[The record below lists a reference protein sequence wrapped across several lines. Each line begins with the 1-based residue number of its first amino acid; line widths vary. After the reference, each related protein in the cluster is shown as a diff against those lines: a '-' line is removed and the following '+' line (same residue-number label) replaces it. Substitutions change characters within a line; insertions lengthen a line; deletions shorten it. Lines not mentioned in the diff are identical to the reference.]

1 MAQKTQSIIIPLQFT
16 TNNADFLKSV
26 SQMESSLKSLFDSG
40 KLGEEAYKGSLK
52 ELEKLKQGFDDL
64 GKNNGLSKAVS
75 NFNNNLSKNLKGS
88 TSQVK
93 NFSEGFASIEG
104 PIKRSETALDKFG
117 RTLANSLRYNL
128 VNNFVDGVLS
138 KGQEVI
144 TFLEDVDE
152 NLTNIR
158 IVSGKSQSEM
168 NGFLETGMATA
179 KSLGSVTNDY
189 LKASEIY
196 YQQGLSTNEVMERT
210 NATVQ
215 AANISN
221 QSVSSTADQATAIL
235 NGFNVEAS
243 KTVEVLDKIAQV
255 GAGTATDFEEIAKA
269 SQKVAS
275 SASEANFT
283 IDQTLGMIATI
294 SSITREAPETIGT
307 SLNAIIGRFNDLKA
321 KDGEFTSN
329 IEKVLKETGSGL
341 TIFNEETGQMKDI
354 PDILDEIAASWDT
367 LSENAK
373 DAITTQLAGTRQA
386 NRLRALLGNYD
397 MYKDYTAMSE
407 DSEGALSRQNAIYL
421 ESLEAIQNQA
431 QVSAEAL
438 YGELFNADMLKDFY
452 SALSKILDTLTSI
465 AGKTGGLQG
474 IFTSGATLLRKPLVN
489 AIAPSI
495 ARWGQNTFGN
505 KEQEIFDEGI
515 TEDETRYN
523 AANKEQKVQLL
534 RYQEMGLSL
543 TEQEQQEYRKS
554 VDLLMQQTALRE
566 KIAKLKEK
574 EKLLTVNQGEIENKL
589 LAQETE
595 SKLSAITS
603 KNNKLLSAED
613 LGKINSTKNYSAL
626 NTVLTDDVS
635 VSIKTELANLKQQ
648 RKKASEDNVAD
659 IDAQIQKYEQ
669 LRKKIKE
676 VIMAT
681 EELAAD
687 AVVRPN
693 SEVDLAQSDIGKT
706 VKGSFSQLSEDEQL
720 TFSSTI
726 AEKTGVTNAYSIL
739 TEQKIAAT
747 NKEKNAVIEAANAE
761 IKALKTASAA
771 EIEQANKT
779 IEANSRR
786 EQESLGKIKML
797 GKGVDV
803 AKIFDTISKG
813 AIGLAGGLQVM
824 NVAMD
829 DSLTNSQKLE
839 GALSG
844 LGATLSLLP
853 GVYGAIGTAISV
865 LGPILLEVTGIG
877 QSQTEKLNNQIN
889 AIKEAN
895 NSLTKNVNQ
904 QAQDLASISS
914 TYDDLVKN
922 YKETGATFDQLTE
935 EQKSQYAQVAEYA
948 ENYAPELIKYY
959 NTEGQAI
966 LDLSGK
972 YERAAN
978 SKKNYLQLKA
988 EENQLSLYSTM
999 QDSASENAGLLVE
1012 NYGISF
1018 QKMQDLQAKIAE
1030 TRQKGLEGK
1039 DVTKELSSLE
1049 EQLSSYR
1056 EQVNSISSD
1065 WDEMFSQIVLKGN
1078 AAFYNLGTTM
1088 QNSLLQASSFN
1099 SFLLS
1104 NEDFTSARFQER
1116 IQTLTDALGDLSQE
1130 QLDIF
1135 NSLNQS
1141 QADFFTTLFS
1151 NLELTKTQL
1160 TQIFSEI
1167 QSSQDLLRGGYL
1179 TDAINMSQQNFTN
1192 QVANSTEIGQQYV
1205 QNQQYLPEQYSS
1217 LESAPLETGGVNI
1230 SDLKKQNKHLE
1241 KQASILEDRTS
1252 AVQNIT
1258 GGAVP
1263 SDYLEG
1269 LPEDLVNYDPDN
1281 GIEGLLDDLES
1292 IREAIKENQEVIE
1305 EYNDANDE
1313 VMNNFEKAVRDMAKS
1328 GNEGFNEVR
1337 DAYEEMYK
1345 YAEENGMDALA
1356 EKYGE
1361 STEVMEEKMGRMYAN
1376 LNGDNQEY
1384 FNSWVEANTG
1394 AILENAANLGVY
1406 AEDYKTY
1413 AEYMDAVDAARA
1425 QTKVYYEMMAN
1436 GDIAGLSEAL
1446 KQKKIGDYI
1455 TEQMA
1460 AGNKANVVSFLALS
1474 EADQVK
1480 YAENEKKLAVLE
1492 SVRDSLTSAMQG
1504 AQGSMDLNA
1513 QVGDSSLQT
1522 IGDVIRGANSALTSI
1537 GAPTISFSGN
1547 KVKKKVVKDVLK
1559 YVKDQ
1564 ISEVKKEQN
1573 ELKNKGEE
1581 ASKDNPDLNNFVNDL
1596 ENIYNGMNSPTYNYP
1611 MGGNI
1616 PGAKPIGGGGTPTNS
1631 PTGGGGSGGGGRGG
1645 GGGSG
1650 STPKEVEDLELELDP
1665 LKRYNDLLDRIDYEL
1680 DIIKEQKD
1688 RVYGKQYL
1696 DALNKEVEL
1705 NRESLKVQ
1713 QDKLAKIK
1721 ELEKEQQESLKK
1733 QGVEFDKNGLISN
1746 YNELLKKKQ
1755 DEANKLSGDAK
1766 EDAKE
1771 AVEKLQDAMDKY
1783 EDQVI
1788 DSKRDALKAIE
1799 EIKTDLSDLAV
1810 EKIQYTIELIVD
1822 ATEEDSDLIEF
1833 IGDAQRLKNG
1843 KFNFSIVA
1851 EESAKQLINSLQ
1863 GIKDIFAQTGD
1874 ANKFINDILTNPDLK
1889 GNTQAQMDLIKEQQ
1903 EQMQDLA
1910 SDLMD
1915 FAEELGEAFAD
1926 GLDEALDLLEDEF
1939 DRYEN
1944 IIGQYEYI
1952 IDIAEGLN
1960 LDNFDNLNN
1969 LYGNITSIYRNNIEQ
1984 SKQAAEIFKNSRDQ
1998 FEKGTEEWILA
2009 NDKYM
2014 EMQAQVLDQESELA
2028 DLLEQKYDTAMES
2041 GRLKLEEILFG
2052 GKTLDEA
2059 QEALDKINKERK
2071 KYLDTE
2077 TKIYNLSKL
2086 ERQIN
2091 KDIQGYQYDPET
2103 QAALKKFMNDELKYL
2118 NAKEKLTQI
2127 DLDLATKQYNV
2138 VKARIDLE
2146 RAYNSEQYQMMLQR
2160 NADGTFGYMYV
2171 QNTDAVEEAKQAYED
2186 AVNELYQFASQKND
2200 ELQQESVDIRS
2211 NALDEYDKI
2220 VERLKAGTISEEEAV
2235 QQLNKAFKDMKKNL
2249 EENAQAQAEM
2259 QQQMASAK
2267 LLQILGVSE
2276 SELDGLDSLEEK
2288 LTKTFDILNN
2298 NGEINNL
2305 SETIKAL
2312 GLNAEDYTGTVGEQV
2327 SQIYEDLGANEEA
2340 LEKMMEAFANSGDAT
2355 AATILGLL
2363 QKTGDLS
2370 ELTQDILNNS
2380 LAGAGDSFDSMI
2392 DRITS
2397 GLVNTGDIFDE
2408 SFKKG
2413 LEGMDELWDSL
2424 STTIA
2429 GDLEQISKEFDP
2441 ENPDGALSQV
2451 TNGILSAYEEWQKAL
2466 EDSYQDIMDRNDEL
2480 IGMTEEYNKHLQ
2492 DTINK
2497 TNEELAQLTEL
2508 TKKYQGLREEVLAS
2522 IDEVLKYIE
2531 ILDQAK
2537 DKIETEGGIHA
2548 SDAEKEKVEIT
2559 EKMMYNSPYSSSPIM
2574 LTASENEFYTDGS
2587 VNNKFRVKS
2596 ADGSYIGWF
2605 DASSL
2610 KAFHDGG
2617 QVDVNKEGLA
2627 LVKKNEAVFTE
2638 QELSFINGIKDVLY
2652 DMQSKINLPQMVNS
2666 DSSVSQNIQINASF
2680 PNANNADE
2688 IEKAFESLYINSS
2701 QYINKK

>member
-1 MAQKTQSIIIPLQFT
+1 MAQKTESIIIPLKFT
-16 TNNADFLKSV
+16 ADTGEFLKNV
-26 SQMESSLKSLFDSG
+26 SQMESSLKNLFDSG

-52 ELEKLKQGFDDL
+52 ELEKLKQSFDDL

-75 NFNNNLSKNLKGS
+75 NFNDNLSKNLKGS

-128 VNNFVDGVLS
+128 VNNFVDSVLS
-138 KGQEVI
+138 KWQEVI

-179 KSLGSVTNDY
+179 KELGSVTNDY

-269 SQKVAS
+269 SQKVAA
-275 SASEANFT
+275 SASDANFT

-294 SSITREAPETIGT
+294 SSVTREAPETIGT
-307 SLNAIIGRFNDLKA
+307 SLNAIIGRFNDLKVA
-321 KDGEFTSN
+321 DSEYTSN
-329 IEKVLKETGSGL
+329 IEKVFKATGSGL
-341 TIFNEETGQMKDI
+341 TVFDEATGQLKDI
-354 PDILDEIAASWDT
+354 PQILDEVAAAWDT
-367 LSENAK
+367 LSENAQK
-373 DAITTQLAGTRQA
+373 AITTQMAGTRQA

-397 MYKDYTAMSE
+397 MYKEYTAMSE
-407 DSEGALSRQNAIYL
+407 DSEGALARQNAIYM

-438 YGELFNADMLKDFY
+438 YGELLNTDMLKVFY
-452 SALSKILDTLTSI
+452 STLSDILDLLTSVVD
-465 AGKTGGLQG
+465 KTGGLQG
-474 IFTSGATLLRKPLVN
+474 ILTSGAALLRKPLIN
-489 AIAPSI
+489 TIAPSV
-495 ARWGQNTFGN
+495 ARWGQDTFGKKERETFN
-505 KEQEIFDEGI
+505 KEIEKDEKDYNKT
-515 TEDETRYN
+515 TEGE
-523 AANKEQKVQLL
+523 KIKLL
-534 RYQEMGLSL
+534 RYDEMALSL
-543 TEQEQQEYRKS
+543 TREEQAEYKENLNLLKQQA
-554 VDLLMQQTALRE
+554 ALRE
-566 KIAKLKEK
+566 KLNNLKKEPISKTFEQQALNEQVLKQRTEDSLLKVQNINKKINYNSENFTGLFDPKKSYSQLNDQLGTVYQELNESIKELEASQKKATEENSKNIQQQIDNYEKLKEAILETK
-574 EKLLTVNQGEIENKL
+574 NATEDKKYPLEGAERELPSSNDYFQTTEAKNLLDSYSQLNPEEQKAIATSIANKKKYTNVYKILTGEEIEITNERKAAIIAALNEELTKHNELLEVNKKRTGE
-589 LAQETE
+589 QIE
-595 SKLSAITS
+595 
-603 KNNKLLSAED
+603 NNK
-613 LGKINSTKNYSAL
+613 
-626 NTVLTDDVS
+626 
-635 VSIKTELANLKQQ
+635 
-648 RKKASEDNVAD
+648 
-659 IDAQIQKYEQ
+659 
-669 LRKKIKE
+669 
-676 VIMAT
+676 
-681 EELAAD
+681 EE
-687 AVVRPN
+687 
-693 SEVDLAQSDIGKT
+693 E
-706 VKGSFSQLSEDEQL
+706 E
-720 TFSSTI
+720 
-726 AEKTGVTNAYSIL
+726 SIL
-739 TEQKIAAT
+739 NNFRI
-747 NKEKNAVIEAANAE
+747 
-761 IKALKTASAA
+761 
-771 EIEQANKT
+771 
-779 IEANSRR
+779 
-786 EQESLGKIKML
+786 L

-803 AKIFDTISKG
+803 AKIFDIVSKG
-813 AIGLAGGLQVM
+813 AIGLTGGLQIM

-829 DSLTNSQKLE
+829 NSLTNSQKLE

-972 YERAAN
+972 YEQAAN

-999 QDSASENAGLLVE
+999 QDSASENAALLVE
-1012 NYGISF
+1012 NYGVSF
-1018 QKMQDLQAKIAE
+1018 QKIQDLQTKIAE

-1065 WDEMFSQIVLKGN
+1065 WDEMFSQIILKGN

-1151 NLELTKTQL
+1151 NLELTKDQL

-1179 TDAINMSQQNFTN
+1179 TDAINMSQQNFAN
-1192 QVANSTEIGQQYV
+1192 QVANSSEIGQQYV
-1205 QNQQYLPEQYSS
+1205 QNQQYLPEQSLS

-1230 SDLKKQNKHLE
+1230 SDLKTQNKHLE

-1263 SDYLEG
+1263 FDYLEG

-1425 QTKVYYEMMAN
+1425 QTKVYYEMLAN

-1460 AGNKANVVSFLALS
+1460 AGNKANVISFLALS

-1480 YAENEKKLAVLE
+1480 YAENEKKLAVLK
-1492 SVRDSLTSAMQG
+1492 SVRDSLTTAMQG

-1513 QVGDSSLQT
+1513 QVGDNSLET
-1522 IGDVIRGANSALTSI
+1522 IGDVIKGANSALTSI

-1547 KVKKKVVKDVLK
+1547 KVKKKVVEDVLK
-1559 YVKDQ
+1559 YVEDK
-1564 ISEVKKEQN
+1564 ISETKKEQN

-1581 ASKDNPDLNNFVNDL
+1581 ASKDNQDLKDFVNDL
-1596 ENIYNGMNSPTYNYP
+1596 ENIYNGMDSPNYNYP

-1616 PGAKPIGGGGTPTNS
+1616 PSAKPTGGGGKIPTNS
-1631 PTGGGGSGGGGRGG
+1631 PTSSGGGG

-1665 LKRYNDLLDRIDYEL
+1665 LKRYNDLLDRIDHEL

-1688 RVYGKQYL
+1688 RVYGKQYI

-1721 ELEKEQQESLKK
+1721 ELEKEQQEALKK
-1733 QGVEFDKNGLISN
+1733 QGVEFDENGLISN

-1755 DEANKLSGDAK
+1755 DEANKLSGDTK

-1783 EDQVI
+1783 EDEVI

-1833 IGDAQRLKNG
+1833 IGDAQRLKKG
-1843 KFNFSIVA
+1843 KFSFSIIA
-1851 EESAKQLINSLQ
+1851 EESAKQLINSMQ
-1863 GIKDIFAQTGD
+1863 GIQDVFAQTGD

-1926 GLDEALDLLEDEF
+1926 GLDEALDLLEEEF

-1952 IDIAEGLN
+1952 IDMAEGLN
-1960 LDNFDNLNN
+1960 LNNIDNLDN
-1969 LYGNITSIYRNNIEQ
+1969 LYGNITSIYEKNIEQ
-1984 SKQAAEIFKNSRDQ
+1984 SRQAAEIFKNSRDQ
-1998 FEKGTEEWILA
+1998 FEKGSEEWILA

-2014 EMQAQVLDQESELA
+2014 EMQSQVIDQESELA
-2028 DLLEQKYDTAMES
+2028 DLLQDKYDIATES
-2041 GRLKLEEILFG
+2041 GRLKLEEALFG
-2052 GKTLDEA
+2052 GQTLDDI
-2059 QEALDKINKERK
+2059 QEDLDEINEYRE

-2077 TKIYNLSKL
+2077 TKIYSLSKL

-2091 KDIQGYQYDPET
+2091 KDIQSYQYDPET
-2103 QAALKKFMNDELKYL
+2103 QAALKKFMDDELKYL
-2118 NAKEKLTQI
+2118 NSKEKLTQT
-2127 DLDLATKQYNV
+2127 DLDLATQQYNV

-2171 QNTDAVEEAKQAYED
+2171 QNTDAVEDAKQAYED
-2186 AVNELYQFASQKND
+2186 AVNELYQFASEKNA

-2235 QQLNKAFKDMKKNL
+2235 EQLNKAFEDMKKKL
-2249 EENAQAQAEM
+2249 EENAKAQAEM

-2288 LTKTFDILNN
+2288 LIKTFDILNN
-2298 NGEINNL
+2298 NGEVNNL

-2327 SQIYEDLGANEEA
+2327 SQIYKDLGANEEA

-2408 SFKKG
+2408 SFKNG

-2480 IGMTEEYNKHLQ
+2480 IDMTEEYNKHLQ

-2508 TKKYQGLREEVLAS
+2508 TKKYQDLREEVLAS

-2574 LTASENEFYTDGS
+2574 LTASGNEFYTDGS

-2596 ADGSYIGWF
+2596 ADDSYIGWF

-2666 DSSVSQNIQINASF
+2666 DSSVSQNIQIHASF

>member
-40 KLGEEAYKGSLK
+40 KLGETAYKGSLK

-128 VNNFVDGVLS
+128 VNNFVDSVLS

-179 KSLGSVTNDY
+179 KELGSVTNDY

-452 SALSKILDTLTSI
+452 SALSEILDTLTSI

-489 AIAPSI
+489 AIAPSV

-505 KEQEIFDEGI
+505 KEQEIFDEDI
-515 TEDETRYN
+515 PEDETRYN

-566 KIAKLKEK
+566 KIVKLKEK

-603 KNNKLLSAED
+603 KNNNLLSAED

-626 NTVLTDDVS
+626 NTVLTDDIS

-648 RKKASEDNVAD
+648 RKKVSEDNVAD

-706 VKGSFSQLSEDEQL
+706 VKESFSQLNEDEQL
-720 TFSSTI
+720 TFSSII

-739 TEQKIAAT
+739 TEQKVAAT

-829 DSLTNSQKLE
+829 DSLTSSQKLE

-904 QAQDLASISS
+904 QTQDLASISS

-972 YERAAN
+972 YEQAAN

-1018 QKMQDLQAKIAE
+1018 QKIQDLQTKIAE

-1065 WDEMFSQIVLKGN
+1065 WDEMFSQIILKGN

-1099 SFLLS
+1099 NFLLS

-1135 NSLNQS
+1135 NSLSQS

-1179 TDAINMSQQNFTN
+1179 TDAINMSQQNVAN
-1192 QVANSTEIGQQYV
+1192 QVANSSEIGQQYV

-1241 KQASILEDRTS
+1241 KQAGILEKRTS
-1252 AVQNIT
+1252 AVQDIT

-1269 LPEDLVNYDPDN
+1269 LPEALVNYDPDN
-1281 GIEGLLDDLES
+1281 GIEGMLDDLES

-1345 YAEENGMDALA
+1345 YAEDNGMDALA

-1384 FNSWVEANTG
+1384 FDSWVEANTG

-1455 TEQMA
+1455 TEQIA
-1460 AGNKANVVSFLALS
+1460 AGNKANVISFLALS
-1474 EADQVK
+1474 ESDQVK

-1492 SVRDSLTSAMQG
+1492 SVRDSLTTAMQG

-1513 QVGDSSLQT
+1513 QVGDNSLQT
-1522 IGDVIRGANSALTSI
+1522 IGDVIQGANSALASI

-1564 ISEVKKEQN
+1564 ISDIKKEQN

-1616 PGAKPIGGGGTPTNS
+1616 PGAKPIGGGGIPTNS
-1631 PTGGGGSGGGGRGG
+1631 PTGGGGSGGGGGG
-1645 GGGSG
+1645 GGGGNG

-1665 LKRYNDLLDRIDYEL
+1665 LKRYNDLLDRIDHEL

-1783 EDQVI
+1783 EDEVI

-1822 ATEEDSDLIEF
+1822 ATEEDTDLIEF
-1833 IGDAQRLKNG
+1833 IADARRLKNG

-2052 GKTLDEA
+2052 GKTLDEV
-2059 QEALDKINKERK
+2059 QEDLDKINKERK

-2091 KDIQGYQYDPET
+2091 KDIQSYQYDPET

-2118 NAKEKLTQI
+2118 NSKEKLTET
-2127 DLDLATKQYNV
+2127 DLELATKQYNV

-2171 QNTDAVEEAKQAYED
+2171 QNTDAIEEAKQSYED
-2186 AVNELYQFASQKND
+2186 AVNELYQFASEKND
-2200 ELQQESVDIRS
+2200 ELQQESIDIRS
-2211 NALDEYDKI
+2211 DALDEYDKI
-2220 VERLKAGTISEEEAV
+2220 VERLKDGTISEEEAV
-2235 QQLNKAFKDMKKNL
+2235 QQLNKAFEGMKKNL

-2298 NGEINNL
+2298 NGEVNNL

-2312 GLNAEDYTGTVGEQV
+2312 GLNAEDYTGTVGKQV

-2363 QKTGDLS
+2363 QKTDDLS

-2408 SFKKG
+2408 SFKNG

-2429 GDLEQISKEFDP
+2429 GDLEQFSKEFDP

-2451 TNGILSAYEEWQKAL
+2451 INGILSAYEEWQKAL
-2466 EDSYQDIMDRNDEL
+2466 EDSYQDIMNRNDEL

-2559 EKMMYNSPYSSSPIM
+2559 EKMMYTSPYSSSPIM
-2574 LTASENEFYTDGS
+2574 LTTSGNEFYTDGS

-2596 ADGSYIGWF
+2596 ADGSHIGWF

-2666 DSSVSQNIQINASF
+2666 DSSVSQNIQIHASF

>member
-52 ELEKLKQGFDDL
+52 ELEKLKHGFDDL

-75 NFNNNLSKNLKGS
+75 NFNDNLSKNLKGS

-128 VNNFVDGVLS
+128 VNNFVDGILS

-168 NGFLETGMATA
+168 NGFLETGMSTA
-179 KSLGSVTNDY
+179 KELGSVTNDY

-438 YGELFNADMLKDFY
+438 YGELFNTDMLKVVY
-452 SALSKILDTLTSI
+452 STLSEILDLLTSI
-465 AGKTGGLQG
+465 ASKSGGLLG
-474 IFTSGATLLRKPLVN
+474 IFASGTALLRKPMAN
-489 AIAPSI
+489 ALAPSV
-495 ARWGQNTFGN
+495 ARWGQDTFGR
-505 KEQEIFDEGI
+505 KEQKVFDEGI
-515 TEDETRYN
+515 SQDETDYN
-523 AANKEQKVQLL
+523 ATSDTQVRLL
-534 RYQEMGLSL
+534 RYKEMGLSL
-543 TEQEQQEYRKS
+543 TEQEQAEYEAS
-554 VDLLMQQTALRE
+554 VN
-566 KIAKLKEK
+566 I
-574 EKLLTVNQGEIENKL
+574 
-589 LAQETE
+589 
-595 SKLSAITS
+595 
-603 KNNKLLSAED
+603 
-613 LGKINSTKNYSAL
+613 
-626 NTVLTDDVS
+626 
-635 VSIKTELANLKQQ
+635 LKQQ
-648 RKKASEDNVAD
+648 AALRSRILEIEKNISLEIADQNKLENKKRTYDTEKKIKGFLSEKNKKLLGEENLKLISSAENYSDLTDKLSNDVIADIDDKITKLKKASGDNAGD
-659 IDAQIQKYEQ
+659 LDLQIQKYKT
-669 LRKKIKE
+669 LKKE
-676 VIMAT
+676 VS
-681 EELAAD
+681 ELSTLTHKLEKD
-687 AVVRPN
+687 RLVRPKT
-693 SEVDLAQSDIGKT
+693 SEKPLTTKAGQT
-706 VKGSFSQLSEDEQL
+706 VTTSFSKLTEKEQAAMAA
-720 TFSSTI
+720 TV
-726 AEKTGVTNAYSIL
+726 AEKTGVTNAYDIL
-739 TEQKIAAT
+739 TKQKVKAT
-747 NKEKNAVIEAANAE
+747 NEEKNAVIAAANEE
-761 IKALKTASAA
+761 IAALRKASQEETK
-771 EIEQANKT
+771 QANQTLEDNKK
-779 IEANSRR
+779 R
-786 EQESLGKIKML
+786 EKGALDKIRLL
-797 GKGVDV
+797 GKGADV
-803 AKIFDTISKG
+803 AKIFDTLSKG
-813 AIGLAGGLQVM
+813 AVGLASGLQIM

-829 DSLTNSQKLE
+829 DSLTSSQKLE

-853 GVYGAIGTAISV
+853 GVYGAIGMAISV

-895 NSLTKNVNQ
+895 SSLTKNVNQ
-904 QAQDLASISS
+904 QVQDLASISS

-972 YERAAN
+972 YEQAAN

-988 EENQLSLYSTM
+988 EENQLSLYSTI

-1065 WDEMFSQIVLKGN
+1065 WDEMFSQIILKGN

-1179 TDAINMSQQNFTN
+1179 TDAINMSQQNFAN

-1345 YAEENGMDALA
+1345 YAEDNGMDALA

-1492 SVRDSLTSAMQG
+1492 SVRDSLTTAMQG

-1513 QVGDSSLQT
+1513 QVGDNSLQT
-1522 IGDVIRGANSALTSI
+1522 IGDVIRGANSALASI

-1581 ASKDNPDLNNFVNDL
+1581 ASKDNPDLKDFVNDL
-1596 ENIYNGMNSPTYNYP
+1596 ENIYNGMDSPTYNYP

-1616 PGAKPIGGGGTPTNS
+1616 PGAKPTGGGRTPTNS
-1631 PTGGGGSGGGGRGG
+1631 PTGGGGSGGGGGGG

-1665 LKRYNDLLDRIDYEL
+1665 LKRYNDLLDRIDHEL

-1721 ELEKEQQESLKK
+1721 ELEKEQQEALKK

-1833 IGDAQRLKNG
+1833 IGDAQRLKKG
-1843 KFNFSIVA
+1843 KFSFSIIA
-1851 EESAKQLINSLQ
+1851 EESAQQLINSIQ
-1863 GIKDIFAQTGD
+1863 GIQDVFAKTGD

-1889 GNTQAQMDLIKEQQ
+1889 DNTQAQMDLIKEQQ

-2059 QEALDKINKERK
+2059 QEDLDKINTERK

-2091 KDIQGYQYDPET
+2091 KDIQSYQYDPET

-2118 NAKEKLTQI
+2118 NAKEKLTQT

-2171 QNTDAVEEAKQAYED
+2171 QNTDAVEDAKQAYED

-2298 NGEINNL
+2298 NGEVNNL
-2305 SETIKAL
+2305 SEIIKAL

-2327 SQIYEDLGANEEA
+2327 SQFYEDLGANEEA

-2408 SFKKG
+2408 SFKNG

-2441 ENPDGALSQV
+2441 ENPDGALSQI
-2451 TNGILSAYEEWQKAL
+2451 TNGILSAYEEWQRAL
-2466 EDSYQDIMDRNDEL
+2466 EDSYQDIMDRNNEL
-2480 IGMTEEYNKHLQ
+2480 IDMTEEYNKHLQ

-2508 TKKYQGLREEVLAS
+2508 TKKYQDLREEILAN

-2548 SDAEKEKVEIT
+2548 SDAQKEKVEIIG
-2559 EKMMYNSPYSSSPIM
+2559 KMMYTSPYSSSPIM
-2574 LTASENEFYTDGS
+2574 LTASGNEFYTDGS

-2596 ADGSYIGWF
+2596 ADDSYIGWF

-2666 DSSVSQNIQINASF
+2666 DSSVSQNIQIHASF

>member
-52 ELEKLKQGFDDL
+52 ELEKLKQSFDDL

-75 NFNNNLSKNLKGS
+75 NFNDNLSKNLKGS

-128 VNNFVDGVLS
+128 VNNFVDSVLS

-179 KSLGSVTNDY
+179 KELGSVTNDY

-269 SQKVAS
+269 SQKVAA
-275 SASEANFT
+275 SASDANFT

-294 SSITREAPETIGT
+294 SSVTREAPETIGT
-307 SLNAIIGRFNDLKA
+307 SLNAIIGRFNDLKVA
-321 KDGEFTSN
+321 DSEYTSN
-329 IEKVLKETGSGL
+329 IEKVFKATGSGL
-341 TIFNEETGQMKDI
+341 TVFDEATGQLKDI
-354 PDILDEIAASWDT
+354 PQILDEVAAAWDG
-367 LSENAK
+367 LSENAQK
-373 DAITTQLAGTRQA
+373 AITTQMAGTRQA

-397 MYKDYTAMSE
+397 MYKDYTAMSA
-407 DSEGALSRQNAIYL
+407 DSEGALARQNAIYM

-438 YGELFNADMLKDFY
+438 YGELFNTDMLKDFY
-452 SALSKILDTLTSI
+452 STLSDILDLLTSVVS
-465 AGKTGGLQG
+465 KTGGLQG
-474 IFTSGATLLRKPLVN
+474 IFTSGAALLRKPLVN
-489 AIAPSI
+489 AIAPSA

-505 KEQEIFDEGI
+505 KEQEAFDKGI
-515 TEDETRYN
+515 AKDEADYN
-523 AANKEQKVQLL
+523 ATSATQVQLL
-534 RYQEMGLSL
+534 RYKEMGLSL
-543 TEQEQQEYRKS
+543 TEQEQREYEAS
-554 VDLLMQQTALRE
+554 VNTLKEQAALRE
-566 KIAKLKEK
+566 KLIKLTKTQSLEAA
-574 EKLLTVNQGEIENKL
+574 NQAEIENTL

-595 SKLSAITS
+595 GKIKNLVS
-603 KNNKLLSAED
+603 KNKDL
-613 LGKINSTKNYSAL
+613 LGKENVQKISSASNYSDL
-626 NTVLTDDVS
+626 NTVLLNDVTA
-635 VSIKTELANLKQQ
+635 SINLELNNLKKT
-648 RKKASEDNVAD
+648 RKKASQDDTSDVELL
-659 IDAQIQKYEQ
+659 IQKYEQ

-676 VIMAT
+676 VALAT
-681 EELAAD
+681 EELEAD
-687 AVVRPN
+687 AVTKPT
-693 SEVDLAQSDIGKT
+693 SEINLSQSDVGKT
-706 VKGSFSQLSEDEQL
+706 VSDSFSQLGDKEQL
-720 TFSSTI
+720 VFASEI
-726 AEKTGVTNAYSIL
+726 AEKTKVTNAYSIL
-739 TEQKIAAT
+739 SGQKVEAT
-747 NKEKNAVIEAANAE
+747 NREKNAVIAAANEE
-761 IKALKTASAA
+761 IIALKKSSQA
-771 EIEQANKT
+771 EAEQARVT
-779 IEANSRR
+779 LESNSQR
-786 EQESLGKIKML
+786 EQESLNKINL
-797 GKGVDV
+797 LSKGANV
-803 AKIFDTISKG
+803 AKIFDTVSKG
-813 AIGLAGGLQVM
+813 AVGLAGGLQFM
-824 NVAMD
+824 NTVMD
-829 DSLTNSQKLE
+829 DSLTSSQKFE
-839 GALSG
+839 GVLSG

-853 GVYGAIGTAISV
+853 GPAGAVATALSI

-877 QSQTEKLNNQIN
+877 QSEFEKLNNKID
-889 AIKEAN
+889 AAKEATLSFT
-895 NSLTKNVNQ
+895 NSINQ
-904 QAQDLASISS
+904 QMNDLSSIESTYNDLAKAYQDTGL
-914 TYDDLVKN
+914 TYEN
-922 YKETGATFDQLTE
+922 MTE
-935 EQKSQYAQVAEYA
+935 QQRSQYAQVAEYV

-966 LDLSGK
+966 LDLSKAYTSAETGQKSYLRQQAEMNQYLTYSQLAGQAGENANLLGQSYALNTQETENIKAKIASVRQEALTTGK
-972 YERAAN
+972 DMSDQLNSLEQQLATHQQSLANIASDWNELVTKPTLYGNAIFQNLSGEMQSSLMGVSSYNSYLDSSLSSDAFVSQINVTMEALSSLTQEQANQFNSLIDSMRQAVIGLGIELQMNSEQLVSYFSEIRSEADFLKGSFLSGPLMDEMVQARMDQYNGLVGQAESAQADISNTYQENANELFLANQPYNQGTSYYEDLKQEVELDVSISEESLEEAQQQIDDLEEKVRNFQEDAEGA
-978 SKKNYLQLKA
+978 SKGNASLGFDMSESDYEEFFESSIYEEWGEQIRDFA
-988 EENQLSLYSTM
+988 EESEDNFKAVGKAYEELVEDINDAETNPNIMSKDQIKDMEKQADQLYSVLMGNDEDYFSAFKDMNQARLAENEATYGIDADNYRTLNEYKNAIDAETAKYKQLLDQATVLSSTELNIQAAQIYQQTKANELIAAGNAEAGKVM
-999 QDSASENAGLLVE
+999 LAITGAQSKEQAEAAYTDYVLRQLETQLTAEGSASEGSLNII
-1012 NYGISF
+1012 YG
-1018 QKMQDLQAKIAE
+1018 QLQAAG
-1030 TRQKGLEGK
+1030 TMH
-1039 DVTKELSSLE
+1039 SSFAQQAARLAND
-1049 EQLSSYR
+1049 LAGAT
-1056 EQVNSISSD
+1056 ISSGGTI
-1065 WDEMFSQIVLKGN
+1065 SVAKGSN
-1078 AAFYNLGTTM
+1078 AAMVKSIQALR
-1088 QNSLLQASSFN
+1088 SKLQEAMG
-1099 SFLLS
+1099 
-1104 NEDFTSARFQER
+1104 
-1116 IQTLTDALGDLSQE
+1116 DAEVDQGKL
-1130 QLDIF
+1130 
-1135 NSLNQS
+1135 
-1141 QADFFTTLFS
+1141 
-1151 NLELTKTQL
+1151 
-1160 TQIFSEI
+1160 
-1167 QSSQDLLRGGYL
+1167 
-1179 TDAINMSQQNFTN
+1179 DAIN
-1192 QVANSTEIGQQYV
+1192 
-1205 QNQQYLPEQYSS
+1205 
-1217 LESAPLETGGVNI
+1217 
-1230 SDLKKQNKHLE
+1230 
-1241 KQASILEDRTS
+1241 SIM
-1252 AVQNIT
+1252 N
-1258 GGAVP
+1258 
-1263 SDYLEG
+1263 DYLG
-1269 LPEDLVNYDPDN
+1269 QIQGGYNLPSY
-1281 GIEGLLDDLES
+1281 
-1292 IREAIKENQEVIE
+1292 
-1305 EYNDANDE
+1305 
-1313 VMNNFEKAVRDMAKS
+1313 
-1328 GNEGFNEVR
+1328 
-1337 DAYEEMYK
+1337 
-1345 YAEENGMDALA
+1345 
-1356 EKYGE
+1356 
-1361 STEVMEEKMGRMYAN
+1361 
-1376 LNGDNQEY
+1376 
-1384 FNSWVEANTG
+1384 
-1394 AILENAANLGVY
+1394 
-1406 AEDYKTY
+1406 
-1413 AEYMDAVDAARA
+1413 
-1425 QTKVYYEMMAN
+1425 
-1436 GDIAGLSEAL
+1436 
-1446 KQKKIGDYI
+1446 
-1455 TEQMA
+1455 
-1460 AGNKANVVSFLALS
+1460 
-1474 EADQVK
+1474 
-1480 YAENEKKLAVLE
+1480 
-1492 SVRDSLTSAMQG
+1492 
-1504 AQGSMDLNA
+1504 GSM
-1513 QVGDSSLQT
+1513 GM
-1522 IGDVIRGANSALTSI
+1522 
-1537 GAPTISFSGN
+1537 PSF
-1547 KVKKKVVKDVLK
+1547 
-1559 YVKDQ
+1559 
-1564 ISEVKKEQN
+1564 
-1573 ELKNKGEE
+1573 
-1581 ASKDNPDLNNFVNDL
+1581 
-1596 ENIYNGMNSPTYNYP
+1596 
-1611 MGGNI
+1611 
-1616 PGAKPIGGGGTPTNS
+1616 GGGG
-1631 PTGGGGSGGGGRGG
+1631 GGGSLPSRPSGGSGGGGGGG
-1645 GGGSG
+1645 GGGS
-1650 STPKEVEDLELELDP
+1650 SEKEVENLELDLDP
-1665 LKRYNDLLDRIDYEL
+1665 LKRYNDLLDQIDHKL
-1680 DIIKEQKD
+1680 SIIEEQKD
-1688 RVYGKQYL
+1688 RVYGNKYV
-1696 DALNKEVEL
+1696 DAINKEIDL

-1713 QDKLAKIK
+1713 QDKLEKIK

-1733 QGVEFDKNGLISN
+1733 QGVEFDKDGLISN

-1766 EDAKE
+1766 EEAKE
-1771 AVEKLQDAMDKY
+1771 AVEKLQEEMDKY
-1783 EDQVI
+1783 EEQVI
-1788 DSKRDALKAIE
+1788 DSRRDVLEAIE
-1799 EIKTDLSDLAV
+1799 EIKTELADLAV

-1833 IGDAQRLKNG
+1833 IADAKRLKNG

-1851 EESAKQLINSLQ
+1851 EESAKQLINSMQ

-1874 ANKFINDILTNPDLK
+1874 ANKFINDILTNPDLE

-1926 GLDEALDLLEDEF
+1926 GLDEALDLLEEEF

-1952 IDIAEGLN
+1952 LDIAEGLN

-1969 LYGNITSIYRNNIEQ
+1969 LYGNITSIYKNNIEQ

-1998 FEKGTEEWILA
+1998 FEKGSEEWILA

-2014 EMQAQVLDQESELA
+2014 EMQSQVLDQEAELA
-2028 DLLEQKYDTAMES
+2028 DLLEQKYDSAMES

-2059 QEALDKINKERK
+2059 QEDLNKINTERK

-2091 KDIQGYQYDPET
+2091 KDIQSYQYDPET

-2118 NAKEKLTQI
+2118 NSKEKLTQT

-2200 ELQQESVDIRS
+2200 ELQQESIDIRS
-2211 NALDEYDKI
+2211 DTLNEYDKI

-2235 QQLNKAFKDMKKNL
+2235 EQLNKTFEDMKKKL
-2249 EENAQAQAEM
+2249 EENAKAQAEM

-2276 SELDGLDSLEEK
+2276 SELDGLDSLQDK

-2298 NGEINNL
+2298 NGEVNNL

-2312 GLNAEDYTGTVGEQV
+2312 GLNAENYTGTVGQQI
-2327 SQIYEDLGANEEA
+2327 SKIYEDLGGNEEA

-2370 ELTQDILNNS
+2370 ELTQDILNSS

-2408 SFKKG
+2408 SFKNG
-2413 LEGMDELWDSL
+2413 LEGMDELWESL
-2424 STTIA
+2424 STTISA
-2429 GDLEQISKEFDP
+2429 DLDKISKEFDP
-2441 ENPDGALSQV
+2441 DNPEGALSKV
-2451 TNGILSAYEEWQKAL
+2451 TNGVLNAYKEWQEAL
-2466 EDSYQDIMDRNDEL
+2466 ENSYQDITDRNDEL
-2480 IGMTEEYNKHLQ
+2480 IDMTGEYNKHLQ

-2559 EKMMYNSPYSSSPIM
+2559 NKMMYPSPYSSSLIM
-2574 LTASENEFYTDGS
+2574 LTASGNEFYTDGS

-2596 ADGSYIGWF
+2596 SDGSYIGWF

-2666 DSSVSQNIQINASF
+2666 DSSVSQNIQIHASF